1 VWRAGAALVLLAA
14 GALPVRAD
22 YESNNVKDATQQP
35 SSGLL
40 DASTKTALRT
50 GRLSSNL
57 RWRTPA
63 ADSKAPAELDAK
75 QVAEARPIEKQ
86 PEKPAAEKPAEAT
99 PPQAP
104 SSSKNPFA
112 PKSIVKV
119 SAVKEVDKDEP
130 SGPARA
136 KAKAASAPESGAK
149 QAALPKRPRAKVE
162 RLSDAGPSPF
172 SSGAADPGGSSL
184 KIIKASN
191 EEPKIDPFGEDE
203 PKLRP
208 TNPRPSRRTIQA
220 GLQERRGG
228 AARDPFGEQA
238 PELER
243 VPGIR
248 PPEQP
253 EELTQGPGPRAMP
266 YACPNPSEYVKRLSD
281 ISTNIAAE
289 PGEFPVECGLGD
301 EPFQP
306 RDFHGTV
313 IAWKA
318 SALCHK
324 PLYFEDVELERY
336 GQTCSPLFQPL
347 LSAAKFY
354 LTLPILPYKF
364 GLEPPCECIYPLG
377 YYRPGSCAP
386 FIIPP
391 LPISLR
397 GALLEAGVWVAG
409 VALVP

>member
-1 VWRAGAALVLLAA
+1 VALVLIVA
-14 GALPVRAD
+14 GALPAAAD
-22 YESNNVKDATQQP
+22 YEPTSVKDATQKP

-40 DASTKTALRT
+40 DAGAKTALRS

-57 RWRTPA
+57 KWRTPA
-63 ADSKAPAELDAK
+63 SDSKAPRELDAK
-75 QVAEARPIEKQ
+75 PARDEQPTEKSVEQ
-86 PEKPAAEKPAEAT
+86 ATKEKPAEAA
-99 PPQAP
+99 PQANP
-104 SSSKNPFA
+104 VTTRNPFSSK
-112 PKSIVKV
+112 SVVRV
-119 SAVKEVDKDEP
+119 SAVKEIEKDK
-130 SGPARA
+130 PAPVKVPRA
-136 KAKAASAPESGAK
+136 KAARPSQASANESA
-149 QAALPKRPRAKVE
+149 QPKRARAKVE

-172 SSGAADPGGSSL
+172 SSGLGDDEGSSL

-191 EEPKIDPFGEDE
+191 EEPKIDPFGDDE
-203 PKLRP
+203 PKLRAA
-208 TNPRPSRRTIQA
+208 NPRPSQRAIQA

-228 AARDPFGEQA
+228 AVRDPFAGEEE
-238 PELER
+238 PRLER
-243 VPGIR
+243 VPGMQ
-248 PPEQP
+248 PPERLQP
-253 EELTQGPGPRAMP
+253 DELTQGPGPRAMP
-266 YACPNPSEYVKRLSD
+266 YACPNPREYVKRLSD

-301 EPFQP
+301 EDFEPRNFQ
-306 RDFHGTV
+306 GTV
-313 IAWKA
+313 MAWKA

-347 LSAAKFY
+347 LSASKFF
-354 LTLPILPYKF
+354 LTIPILPYKF

-391 LPISLR
+391 VPISVR